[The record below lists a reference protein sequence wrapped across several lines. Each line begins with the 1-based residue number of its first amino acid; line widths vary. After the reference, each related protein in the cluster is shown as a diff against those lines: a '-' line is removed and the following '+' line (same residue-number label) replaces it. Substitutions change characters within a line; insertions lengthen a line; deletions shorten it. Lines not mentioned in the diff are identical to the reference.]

1 MHQTHDTLGGPRLAT
16 LASGGCIS
24 RVLAVTARL
33 GLADILDGGSMT
45 PDDLATHTGT
55 DRDVLLRILHVLSQY
70 EIFERGP
77 DGTFALAEEFA
88 ALRKDHPHSVRNRC
102 ILLAETYDDAF
113 GALLSTA
120 RTGRPG
126 FDEVFGASLYEY
138 LEGAPDAEQVFD
150 AAMAELAR
158 SAAEAVAEQF
168 DFSPV
173 RRVVDI
179 GGGNGTVLGA
189 ILARNPHLEGVCVD
203 RPSVCARS
211 AARAAAA
218 GHPLGGRLTFHPAN
232 IFESVADGGDL
243 YLLKNVLHD
252 WPWHLCLRVLA
263 SARNAMV
270 RTAASHL
277 PGAARPRLIVLEP
290 LLDRDADSVHV
301 LFRTVISGSGAGDF
315 ETPEDMRRLL
325 AEADLEL
332 LSVTR
337 LSSGHHAFECSPRIP
352 LPSPQGSR

>member
-1 MHQTHDTLGGPRLAT
+1 MHQKHDTLGGPRLAA

-45 PDDLATHTGT
+45 PDDLAARTGT
-55 DRDVLLRILHVLSQY
+55 DQDVLLRILHVLSHY
-70 EIFERGP
+70 EIFESAP

-113 GALLSTA
+113 GALLSTV

-126 FDEVFGASLYEY
+126 FDKVFGSSLYEY
-138 LEGAPDAEQVFD
+138 LEGDPATEQVFD
-150 AAMAELAR
+150 AAMAELAQ

-168 DFSPV
+168 DFSAV
-173 RRVVDI
+173 RCVVDI

-211 AARAAAA
+211 ATRMAAA
-218 GHPLGGRLTFHPAN
+218 GHPHGGRLSFHPAN

-252 WPWHLCLRVLA
+252 WPWHLCLRILA
-263 SARNAMV
+263 SVRNAM
-270 RTAASHL
+270 THSPASRA
-277 PGAARPRLIVLEP
+277 PGAAPPRLIVLEP
-290 LLDRDADSVHV
+290 LLDREADSVHA
-301 LFRTVISGSGAGDF
+301 LFRTVISGSGAGAF

-325 AEADLEL
+325 TEAGLDL
-332 LSVTR
+332 LSVTG
-337 LSSGHHAFECSPRIP
+337 LASGHHAFECTPRIP
-352 LPSPQGSR
+352 LPSPQTGR